1 MAGIIKKQI
10 LKHLSRFTKNLSP
23 DKINLSTLKGEGQLS
38 NLELDEEVLQNM
50 LDLPTWLAVTRVFCN
65 KAAIRIQWTKLK
77 TSPICLFLDK
87 VEVEMRTCEEPRP
100 PNGPSPIAITA
111 GQSEYGFAEKVVEGM
126 SVRINTITIKVQAR
140 AFHASFEL
148 WQLQGNS
155 LNPKWQR
162 SDLRYT
168 RITDPKRGEV
178 LTFKEINWQ
187 TLRIEADAIESDNQ
201 DLSSTPLRLI
211 TNQGRIHIA
220 LKRRIKDC
228 NVLASKLLFILDDLL
243 WVLTD
248 SQLKAIIHYA
258 KSLSEAME
266 RSAQQRKSM
275 TAESLQ
281 TAPPSPSIHSQ
292 WTEPAPSSTSTTTTN
307 NISQYFDLHD
317 VKESSYHTFISRL
330 DLHICND
337 TSSLDED
344 EPPPPGLQ
352 GAMQLTFRKLGFDYY
367 PSHRPADGCRHW
379 ERHSGAMEAQAQWTA
394 RLLQEYQRRAEACGF
409 PGPHA
414 EGPPSAKESPAK
426 TAQNG
431 QSSPKLNSSD
441 KDQASKRCSATATLN
456 PSLKRLRSSCVVIRM
471 DDVDIHQVSTR
482 GRQNKK
488 PHSLMSC
495 NRKALRL
502 PDKVPAVHLQFTEYY
517 FPDNSGVPVPTSS
530 LYAQLNGLQLCV
542 DPASMLWI
550 NLFSRGLLHTLDQ
563 VKAFYHLQD
572 SGKPE
577 EHVDLRLDAAQ
588 LKVIIPLDSSILDHP
603 ERPQSLSVIVPQ
615 MVLSNTR
622 HCPHG
627 SRSDLSSAC
636 ENFASSP
643 FFQPEPPCPYPRDL
657 NTFHPIPSTFL
668 QHSQEAEPQQN
679 MKQLRSQDVWGL
691 SMSRVTLGFDG
702 ARRFPKGRTQPFI
715 EPFAMSV
722 WMCQPGQRR
731 GETLPPAH
739 SPDGANHNFSEQEPH
754 RHEAS
759 LASFHFL
766 AHTITP
772 LKMWLNHY
780 QYVALLR
787 MKDAM
792 ARLGAELSQDLRGIK
807 QACGK
812 KTKAPTVC
820 LALLVDSVELG
831 LLLPPASSEPEE
843 EIPHSPETDSPSI
856 SDSDL
861 SPAHFSVDVVLEDG
875 GLENGLSSITTA
887 VTVIDEQ
894 DGMVEVAYEAV
905 EEELVSKVT
914 AKEDTSGLSPPLSPG
929 ASPVISREPSTFSLE
944 GELSSAITVTKDV
957 TKDAISASLDLTKG
971 AFSITKD
978 AFSML
983 SRGSGMS
990 KLFSA
995 QTRELIQHSEESY
1008 LSTPPHT
1015 ISQLHSQQ
1023 SFDSA
1028 ILDGSLPDENLS
1040 VGSDFSDNFEVLMD
1054 SESGIESSRP
1064 NNTPAGSR
1072 GSPAPG
1078 TEGGSS
1084 ADLSSSPSQST
1095 EDVFQDMSSVLL
1107 LVLSGTACTLELHG
1121 EDQLVAVQAQSLTPV
1136 QMGNVRQADV
1146 LAGLAQAPGDRVF
1159 VKDLQRNRDSPAF
1172 LMRAEAGPSAARR
1185 SALAESSG
1193 FLDARVQDCQVELLA
1208 STVASISPFLED
1220 EFSVDGQPMRLHL
1233 QNVTIT
1239 LKDDGPRIYPTAPQP
1254 VPAKFVIDQLLLER
1268 SDDGLM
1274 RVKTDLQPSADVP
1287 VVEHVSGSAG
1297 CNSFSPVQ
1305 HLSEIPTL
1313 DSQLYKVQ
1321 AALTQA
1327 LRDKER
1333 LLLEVRRYDPSFTL

>member
-50 LDLPTWLAVTRVFCN
+50 LDLPTWLAVTRVYCN

-87 VEVEMRTCEEPRP
+87 VEVEMRTCEEPRA

-126 SVRINTITIKVQAR
+126 SVRINSITIKVQAR

-155 LNPKWQR
+155 LNPKWQH

-168 RITDPKRGEV
+168 RVTDPKRGEV

-187 TLRIEADAIESDNQ
+187 SLRIEADAIEGDDQ
-201 DLSSTPLRLI
+201 DLGSTPLRLI
-211 TNQGRIHIA
+211 TNQGRIRIA

-266 RSAQQRKSM
+266 KSAQQRKSR

-281 TAPPSPSIHSQ
+281 TAPPSPGLHSL
-292 WTEPAPSSTSTTTTN
+292 WTEPPPAPTGTPN
-307 NISQYFDLHD
+307 NMSQYFDLYD

-337 TSSLDED
+337 SSSMDED

-367 PSHRPADGCRHW
+367 PVHRPADGCRHW
-379 ERHSGAMEAQAQWTA
+379 ERHSGAMEAQVQWA
-394 RLLQEYQRRAEACGF
+394 GKLLQEYQRRAEASGF
-409 PGPHA
+409 PGPNT
-414 EGPPSAKESPAK
+414 EVPQPTK
-426 TAQNG
+426 TVQDG
-431 QSSPKLNSSD
+431 QSSPKSSPPD
-441 KDQASKRCSATATLN
+441 TEQASNRNSVKAALGS
-456 PSLKRLRSSCVVIRM
+456 SLKRLRSSCVVIRM

-488 PHSLMSC
+488 TQSLLSC

-502 PDKVPAVHLQFTEYY
+502 PDNVPAVHLQFTEYY
-517 FPDNSGVPVPTSS
+517 FPDNSSLSVPTSN
-530 LYAQLNGLQLCV
+530 LYAQLNSLQLCV
-542 DPASMLWI
+542 DPASVLWI

-572 SGKPE
+572 SSKAE
-577 EHVDLRLDAAQ
+577 EHLDIRMDAAQ
-588 LKVIIPLDSSILDHP
+588 LKLIIPLDSSILDHP
-603 ERPQSLSVIVPQ
+603 ERPQSLCVTVSQ
-615 MVLSNTR
+615 MVLSNTH

-627 SRSDLSSAC
+627 SRADLNSTYDK
-636 ENFASSP
+636 FASCP
-643 FFQPEPPCPYPRDL
+643 FFQPTPPCSYPRDRSA
-657 NTFHPIPSTFL
+657 FHAIPSSFL
-668 QHSQEAEPQQN
+668 QHSQETGPQPLDR
-679 MKQLRSQDVWGL
+679 KQLRSQDVWSL
-691 SMSRVTLGFDG
+691 SLSRVTLGFDG
-702 ARRFPKGRTQPFI
+702 ARRFPKGRTQPFV

-722 WMCQPGQRR
+722 WMCQPSAFKNASSSSSSSPGR
-731 GETLPPAH
+731 AH
-739 SPDGANHNFSEQEPH
+739 QPLSVQE
-754 RHEAS
+754 EAS
-759 LASFHFL
+759 LASVHFL

-772 LKMWLNHY
+772 VKMWLNHY

-792 ARLGAELSQDLRGIK
+792 ARLGAELGRDLRDVKHAHG
-807 QACGK
+807 Q
-812 KTKAPTVC
+812 KTKPITVC
-820 LALLVDSVELG
+820 LALLVDSAELG
-831 LLLPPASSEPEE
+831 LLLPPVCSETEE
-843 EIPHSPETDSPSI
+843 EVPHTPETDSPSI
-856 SDSDL
+856 TDSDI
-861 SPAHFSVDVVLEDG
+861 SPTHHSADVAPEDSV
-875 GLENGLSSITTA
+875 LENGISSVNTA
-887 VTVIDEQ
+887 PFDQDEQ
-894 DGMVEVAYEAV
+894 DGVVEEACEAV
-905 EEELVSKVT
+905 EEGDGLT
-914 AKEDTSGLSPPLSPG
+914 TQEDTSVLSPPLSPG
-929 ASPVISREPSTFSLE
+929 QSPVLSREPSTFSLE
-944 GELSSAITVTKDV
+944 GELSSAINVTKDV

-978 AFSML
+978 AFSIL

-990 KLFSA
+990 KFFSPQA
-995 QTRELIQHSEESY
+995 KEQVQVQRLQESSHSLAASLRHQSMKQSPSQH
-1008 LSTPPHT
+1008 
-1015 ISQLHSQQ
+1015 

-1040 VGSDFSDNFEVLMD
+1040 VDSDLSDNFVVLMD
-1054 SESGIESSRP
+1054 SESGMESMRP

-1084 ADLSSSPSQST
+1084 ADLSSSLSQSY
-1095 EDVFQDMSSVLL
+1095 EDISQDMSSLL
-1107 LVLSGTACTLELHG
+1107 LLILNGTACTVEAKG
-1121 EDQLVAVQAQSLTPV
+1121 EDQVVAVEVQNLSPV
-1136 QMGNVRQADV
+1136 QIGNIRVSDLQT
-1146 LAGLAQAPGDRVF
+1146 GLIQAPDRPVQ
-1159 VKDLQRNRDSPAF
+1159 KQDRQGSPAVC
-1172 LMRAEAGPSAARR
+1172 MRAEMGPSAARH
-1185 SALAESSG
+1185 SALAESLG
-1193 FLDARVQDCQVELLA
+1193 FLDVRVQDCKAELLA
-1208 STVASISPFLED
+1208 STVANIGPFLED
-1220 EFSVDGQPMRLHL
+1220 EFSADGQPMKLHMS
-1233 QNVTIT
+1233 NITIT
-1239 LKDDGPRIYPTAPQP
+1239 LKDDSPKIYPTAPQP
-1254 VPAKFVIDQLLLER
+1254 VPASFIIEQLLLER
-1268 SDDGLM
+1268 SENGVM
-1274 RVKTDLQPSADVP
+1274 RLKAEGTDPKASAGVP
-1287 VVEHVSGSAG
+1287 VAG
-1297 CNSFSPVQ
+1297 
-1305 HLSEIPTL
+1305 L
-1313 DSQLYKVQ
+1313 DSPNSSCFVQQQSKRHALESKLSGAQ

-1327 LRDKER
+1327 LSDRER
-1333 LLLEVRRYDPSFTL
+1333 LLLEVRKYDPTFTL